1 MVAHYGLVLIVIVL
15 LFPGLR
21 RRLGRGIQ
29 IALAGFAVFL
39 LVAVL
44 AQLK

>member
-1 MVAHYGLVLIVIVL
+1 MAHYGLVLIVVVF

-29 IALAGFAVFL
+29 IALGAFAVFL
-39 LVAVL
+39 LVAIL
-44 AQLK
+44 AQGT